1 MWSVD
6 VIEENG
12 RFVVRTKIGDD
23 IHDVPF
29 TIEGFAH
36 LYARG
41 QRVHY
46 KTLAES
52 AKDIQAEL
60 LAAPEVISSMDAS
73 NSEGE
78 PIAAIKPRRRRI
90 STAKSTDAV

>member
-23 IHDVPF
+23 IHDMPF

-46 KTLAES
+46 KTLAELVS
-52 AKDIQAEL
+52 DTQAEL
-60 LAAPEVISSMDAS
+60 LPAPEVISSIDAR
-73 NSEGE
+73 NSEEE
-78 PIAAIKPRRRRI
+78 PIAAIKSRRRRI
-90 STAKSTDAV
+90 STAKSTDPV